1 MADKLTYKGGSVVV
15 GSSGDMKLVLPK
27 GGGDFHRVPQWWSKK
42 GTVKYVEAAIFKVV
56 LDDFSVVRLVIP
68 NVKAHMTVEIRHD
81 GSGNFTFPKE
91 GGIERA
97 AVVGIDSL
105 DVLVEYQFSKISGG
119 SVLKRT
125 ISSLPDPVSFGGSGT
140 TVSGTA
146 QVGETL
152 TFTAATFTG
161 GQGTIETNL
170 VIQTSNN
177 GTSGWSFL
185 KGNPGVASGGTATYV
200 IPAGQEGKYLRGS
213 FQVTSQGHTKS
224 SNSSATAQIA
234 A

>member
-68 NVKAHMTVEIRHD
+68 NVKAHMTIEIRHD

-97 AVVGIDSL
+97 AVVGVDSL

-125 ISSLPDPVSFGGSGT
+125 IHRRS
-140 TVSGTA
+140 
-146 QVGETL
+146 
-152 TFTAATFTG
+152 
-161 GQGTIETNL
+161 
-170 VIQTSNN
+170 
-177 GTSGWSFL
+177 
-185 KGNPGVASGGTATYV
+185 
-200 IPAGQEGKYLRGS
+200 
-213 FQVTSQGHTKS
+213 
-224 SNSSATAQIA
+224 
-234 A
+234 

>member
-1 MADKLTYKGGSVVV
+1 MADKLTYKGGKTVV
-15 GSSGDMKLVLPK
+15 GSVGDMALVLPK
-27 GGGDFHRVPQWWSKK
+27 GGGDFHRVPRWWAKK
-42 GTVKYVEAAIFKVV
+42 GTVTYVEAAIIKVT
-56 LDDFSVVRLVIP
+56 LDDFTQVRLVLP

-81 GSGNFTFPKE
+81 GNGNFTFPLE
-91 GGIERA
+91 GGGLERV
-97 AVVGIDSL
+97 AVCGMTSFEP
-105 DVLVEYQFSKISGG
+105 LVEYQFSKISGG

-125 ISSLPDPVSFGGSGT
+125 ISSLPSAVSFGST
-140 TVSGTA
+140 TAVSGTA
-146 QVGETL
+146 EVGETL

-185 KGNPGVASGGTATYV
+185 KGNPGVASGGSVTYV

-213 FQVTSQGHTKS
+213 FQVTSAGHTKS
-224 SNSSATAQIA
+224 SNSLLLHRSAA
-234 A
+234 